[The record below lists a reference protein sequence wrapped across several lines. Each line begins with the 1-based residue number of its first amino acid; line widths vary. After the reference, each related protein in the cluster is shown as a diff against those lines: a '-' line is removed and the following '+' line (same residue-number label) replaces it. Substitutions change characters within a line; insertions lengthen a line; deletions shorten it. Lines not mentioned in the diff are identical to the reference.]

1 MNKLYRSNT
10 NRVISGVCGG
20 LSDYLSIDVNII
32 RILVVIASFA
42 TGFGFIAYIAA
53 TLLIP
58 QAPVGYSENEF
69 SGNSFSLDHSSRKT
83 LGFIFIGV
91 GALLTVKRIFR
102 FDDII
107 ITSVVLIGIG
117 IYIIL
122 KGGDE
127 K

>member
-20 LSDYLSIDVNII
+20 LADYLSIDANII
-32 RILVVIASFA
+32 RIIVVIASFS
-42 TGFGFIAYIAA
+42 TGFGFIAYLAA

-58 QAPVGYSENEF
+58 QAPAGYSENEF
-69 SGNSFSLDHSSRKT
+69 RGTSFSLDSTSKKA
-83 LGFIFIGV
+83 IGIILIGI
-91 GALLTVKRIFR
+91 GAVLTVKRIFR

-117 IYIIL
+117 IYIII
-122 KGGDE
+122 KGGD
-127 K
+127 KK